1 MTRRLLPIALTLTL
15 LSPFAAAQTAP
26 ASPAAPADPSA
37 AAPAP
42 KKRDHVGGKISAV
55 DAAAK
60 TVTLTHKKKT
70 VVLSVPDTAKIYKP
84 GDAKGAPTGAF
95 TDLTV
100 DTMISAATDG
110 SADAP
115 TAKTVHIRAPK
126 TTGQ

>member
-37 AAPAP
+37 AAP

-95 TDLTV
+95 ADLTV